1 MGNVMQAAYY
11 EQTGLAAQVFR
22 LGEVADP
29 LAGPGEV
36 RVRLRWSGV
45 NPSDVKSR
53 AGLRSAEMPFP
64 RVVPHSDGMGVIDAV
79 GAGVPASR
87 QGQRVWVWNAAW
99 GRPDGTAAQYVV
111 LPQHMAVELPQAT
124 SDEAG
129 ACLGIPA
136 MTALHAAL
144 ARGGVAGQ
152 RVLVA
157 GGAGAVGHYAVQFC
171 RLLGARQV
179 LTTVSGPEKAALAH
193 QAGAD
198 VVIHYRDEPVAQRV
212 LEATQGQGVDRI
224 IEVDIA
230 ANAQLDLAVLRK
242 GGELLVYG
250 SGKPGIELPFFPLI
264 VNNVSLSFFIVYNL
278 SDAERTVAQSTLA
291 GWLAR
296 GSLIHNIAHRLPLA
310 QIVQAHRAVEQAS
323 APGNVVVEIP

>member
-1 MGNVMQAAYY
+1 MQAVYY
-11 EQTGLAAQVFR
+11 EQTGPARTVLQ
-22 LGEVADP
+22 LGELPDP
-29 LAGPGEV
+29 APGPGEV

-53 AGLRSAEMPFP
+53 AGLRSAVMPFA
-64 RVVPHSDGMGVIDAV
+64 RVTPHSDGMGEIDAI
-79 GAGVPASR
+79 GPGVAR
-87 QGQRVWVWNAAW
+87 ERIGQRVWVWNAAW

-111 LPQHMAVELPQAT
+111 LAQHMAVPLPDAT

-136 MTALHAAL
+136 MTALHAVL

-157 GGAGAVGHYAVQFC
+157 GGAGAVGHYALQFC
-171 RLLGARQV
+171 RLLGAQQV
-179 LTTVSGPEKAALAH
+179 LATVSSTEKAAIAH

-198 VVIHYRDEPVAQRV
+198 LAINYRTESVQDRV
-212 LEATQGQGVDRI
+212 REATHGHGVDRI

-230 ANAQLDLAVLRK
+230 ANAALDLALLRP
-242 GGELLVYG
+242 GGDLMVYG
-250 SGKPGIELPFFPLI
+250 SGKPAFELPFFPLI
-264 VNNVSLSFFIVYNL
+264 ANNVSFGFFIVYNL
-278 SDAERTVAQSTLA
+278 SAADRQHAQQTLQ

-296 GSLIHNIAHRLPLA
+296 GELTHAIAQRLPLA
-310 QIVQAHRAVEQAS
+310 QIMQAHEAVEQATT
-323 APGNVVVEIP
+323 PGNVVVEIP